1 MAKERE
7 RKDSGLMSAAGL
19 MRYYEAEESEV
30 KFPPQMVFWAAVV
43 TAIGVLLINVY
54 YGKFP

>member
-1 MAKERE
+1 MARERE

-19 MRYYEAEESEV
+19 MRYYESEESDV
-30 KFPPQMVFWAAVV
+30 KLSPQTVLWVAILSAAG
-43 TAIGVLLINVY
+43 ILLINIY